1 MQHFEEKSRAK
12 KKQEQEQELAADSQR
27 LDLVRRVLYLSDEEV
42 KRSLDG
48 LQEHRHTESEMVGR
62 SRSPTLGRLRKQG
75 QVATLM
81 QQEMVQD
88 RSLVHFI
95 PPPRYTDLVELMR
108 TSPLRIPST
117 ALIQFRD
124 SDGDLLPLRHQDDLN
139 YFLDNHKRSHQP
151 TAISGLSLFVH
162 L

>member
-1 MQHFEEKSRAK
+1 
-12 KKQEQEQELAADSQR
+12 
-27 LDLVRRVLYLSDEEV
+27 
-42 KRSLDG
+42 
-48 LQEHRHTESEMVGR
+48 
-62 SRSPTLGRLRKQG
+62 
-75 QVATLM
+75 
-81 QQEMVQD
+81 MVQD
-88 RSLVHFI
+88 RSLVHLI

-117 ALIQFRD
+117 ALIQFRE